1 MPGMNK
7 KVAVSATMSIS
18 VLASLMGV
26 QTASALAP
34 PQPTNCVPVEDINWQ
49 ATGQNETGLLYL
61 CDGGIYYMKVGGFWT
76 TWGTIL

>member
-34 PQPTNCVPVEDINWQ
+34 PQPTNCVPVEDITWQ
-49 ATGQNETGLLYL
+49 ETGQNQTGLLYL
-61 CDGGIYYMKVGGFWT
+61 CN
-76 TWGTIL
+76 GTDFFIKIDTSWHWLK